1 MLKYKY
7 KQIWLTGA
15 IVGFGIGLLPAI
27 VKVRKQ
33 LSNERRKADKYLELY
48 KVMGQWIEAAQ
59 NEQFMAEWLRQNKY
73 TTVGIYGMSLIGERL
88 YVELMDRGIQVAYG
102 IDRLSRDYL
111 DGIKVYK
118 PDAELPQ
125 VDAIIVTAV
134 SDYKEIKE
142 QLEKKVKCPV
152 LSFRDILDELLIQ

>member
-1 MLKYKY
+1 
-7 KQIWLTGA
+7 
-15 IVGFGIGLLPAI
+15 
-27 VKVRKQ
+27 
-33 LSNERRKADKYLELY
+33 
-48 KVMGQWIEAAQ
+48 MGQWIEAAQ

-134 SDYKEIKE
+134 SEYKEIEE